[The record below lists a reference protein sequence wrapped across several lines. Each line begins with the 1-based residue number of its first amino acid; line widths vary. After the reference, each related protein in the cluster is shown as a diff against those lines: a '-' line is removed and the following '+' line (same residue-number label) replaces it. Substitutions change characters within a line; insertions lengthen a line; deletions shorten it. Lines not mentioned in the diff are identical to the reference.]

1 MTVNRAE
8 TLVRPAPGKPSSAKA
23 WLRALE
29 LTAPIVRRPDRILPT
44 VIEELAEKLGDA
56 PALLSAREC
65 LTYRALAERSTRYA
79 RWAIEQGLA
88 KGDAVCLL
96 MPNRPEY
103 MAIWLGIT
111 RVGGVVALLNTHLAG
126 PALAHCINTAAPRH
140 LIAAGE
146 LIDRLIAVRQDLAGE
161 PKIWIHGAGHD
172 RFPRIDDGIERYPGN
187 ALEDSERRHV
197 TIDDRALYIYT
208 SGTTGLPK
216 AANVSHARLMQ
227 WSHWFAGLMDARSSD
242 RLYNCLPMYHSVGG
256 ALATGAVLVGGGSV
270 VICETFSARQFW
282 SDVVRWDCTLFQY
295 IGELCRY
302 LLHTKPQAHERDHR
316 IRLCCGNGLRPD
328 VWNGFKERFRIPR
341 ILEFY
346 AATEGNLSLF
356 NVEGMPGAIGRI
368 PAFLEHRFPATLVK
382 YDADADAPVRDA
394 RGFCVRCAP
403 NEVGE
408 AIGRLLEDR
417 SSIGSWFEGYTNEAA
432 SEEKILRDVFEP
444 GDAWLRT
451 GDLMQKDERGYFY
464 FVDRI
469 GDTFRWKGEN
479 VATSEVSEAI
489 CAFPGIKEANVYGV
503 AIPGTDGRAGM
514 AAIVTDDGLDLA
526 AFRTHLI
533 DRLPDYAR
541 PVFLRVRDDLEVT
554 ATFKH
559 TKSTLVREGY
569 DPLATGDAI
578 YFNDRERQAF
588 VRLDKAL
595 YDRIQ
600 TGQIRFWRPRRI
612 GARPSVSPRREHG
625 QAGNTDESH

>member
-8 TLVRPAPGKPSSAKA
+8 TAVRPAPGKPSSAKA
-23 WLRALE
+23 WSRALE

-44 VIEELAEKLGDA
+44 IIEELAAKFGDA
-56 PALLSAREC
+56 PALLSDGEC

-79 RWAIEQGLA
+79 RWAIAQELA

-111 RVGGVVALLNTHLAG
+111 RVGGVVALLNTNLAG
-126 PALAHCINTAAPRH
+126 SSLAHCINIAAPRH
-140 LIAAGE
+140 LIVAVE
-146 LIDRLIAVRQDLAGE
+146 LIDRLTAVWPDVAGA

-172 RFPRIDDGIERYPGN
+172 HYPRIDDDGERYGRDTPSE
-187 ALEDSERRHV
+187 AERRAV

-216 AANVSHARLMQ
+216 AAKVSHARVMQ

-242 RLYNCLPMYHSVGG
+242 RMYNCLPMYHSVGG
-256 ALATGAVLVGGGSV
+256 VLATGAVLVGGGSV
-270 VICETFSARQFW
+270 VIRERFSAREFW
-282 SDVVRWDCTLFQY
+282 SDVVGWDCTLFQY
-295 IGELCRY
+295 IGQLCRY
-302 LLHTKPQAHERDHR
+302 LLHTERHPHETDHR
-316 IRLCCGNGLRPD
+316 IRMCCGNGLPPD
-328 VWNGFKERFRIPR
+328 VWNAFKERFRVPR

-346 AATEGNLSLF
+346 AATEGNVSLV
-356 NVEGMPGAIGRI
+356 NVEGKPGAIGRI
-368 PAFLEHRFPATLVK
+368 PLFLAHRFPATLVK
-382 YDADADAPVRDA
+382 YDADAEAPVRDA

-408 AIGRLLEDR
+408 AIGQLPKDQSNVGRR
-417 SSIGSWFEGYTNEAA
+417 FEGYTNEEA
-432 SEEKILRDVFEP
+432 SEKKILLNVFAP
-444 GDAWLRT
+444 GDSWFRT
-451 GDLMQKDERGYFY
+451 GDLMRKDEDGYFY

-479 VATSEVSEAI
+479 VATSEVAATI
-489 CAFPGIKEANVYGV
+489 CGFDGVKEANVYGV

-514 AAIVTDDGLDLA
+514 AAIVADDRRLDLA
-526 AFRTHLI
+526 ALRTHLV
-533 DRLPDYAR
+533 DHLPDYAR
-541 PVFLRVRDDLEVT
+541 PVFLRVRDDLAVT
-554 ATFKH
+554 TTFKH
-559 TKSTLVREGY
+559 TKSALVREGY
-569 DPLATGDAI
+569 DPAAIDDAL
-578 YFNDRERQAF
+578 YFDDRERQAF

-600 TGQIRFWRPRRI
+600 NGLLF
-612 GARPSVSPRREHG
+612 
-625 QAGNTDESH
+625 

>member
-1 MTVNRAE
+1 MNA
-8 TLVRPAPGKPSSAKA
+8 LALAKPSSSAKA
-23 WLRALE
+23 WARALE
-29 LTAPIVRRPDRILPT
+29 LTAPIARRPDRILPT
-44 VIEELAEKLGDA
+44 VIEELAEQLGNA
-56 PALLSAREC
+56 PALLSDGEC

-79 RWAIEQGLA
+79 WWAIEQGLA
-88 KGDAVCLL
+88 KGDTVGLL

-126 PALAHCINTAAPRH
+126 PSLAHCVNLAAPRH
-140 LIAAGE
+140 LIVAVE
-146 LIDRLIAVRQDLAGE
+146 LIDRLTAVRPDLAGA
-161 PKIWIHGAGHD
+161 PKIWVHGAGQD
-172 RFPRIDDGIERYPGN
+172 QFPSIDYDIERYPGDTLSMLSILHR
-187 ALEDSERRHV
+187 AERPPV

-216 AANVSHARLMQ
+216 AANVSHARVMQ

-242 RLYNCLPMYHSVGG
+242 RMYTCLPMYHSVGG
-256 ALATGAVLVGGGSV
+256 VLATGAVLVGGGSV
-270 VICETFSARQFW
+270 VIRKAFSAHQFW
-282 SDVVRWDCTLFQY
+282 RDVVRWDCTLFQY

-302 LLHTKPQAHERDHR
+302 LLHTEPHPQEKDHH
-316 IRLCCGNGLRPD
+316 IRMCCGNGLRPD
-328 VWNGFKERFRIPR
+328 VWDRFKERFRIPH

-346 AATEGNLSLF
+346 AATEGNVSLV
-356 NVEGMPGAIGRI
+356 NVEGKPGAVGRI
-368 PAFLEHRFPATLVK
+368 PPFLAHRFPAALVK
-382 YDADADAPVRDA
+382 YDADAHAPVRDA

-408 AIGRLLEDR
+408 AIGQLLKDR
-417 SSIGSWFEGYTNEAA
+417 SNVGSRFEGYTNEQA
-432 SEEKILRDVFEP
+432 SENKILRHVFEP
-444 GDAWLRT
+444 EDAWFRT
-451 GDLMQKDERGYFY
+451 GDLMRQDEHGYFY

-489 CAFPGIKEANVYGV
+489 CGFRGIKEANVYGV

-514 AAIVTDDGLDLA
+514 ATIVTDAGLDLA

-533 DRLPDYAR
+533 DHLPEYAR
-541 PVFLRVRDDLEVT
+541 PVFLRIRDDLEVT
-554 ATFKH
+554 ATFKN
-559 TKSTLVREGY
+559 TKSALVREGY
-569 DPLATGDAI
+569 DPVSIGDAI

-588 VRLDKAL
+588 VRLDKSL

-600 TGQIRFWRPRRI
+600 SGHIR
-612 GARPSVSPRREHG
+612 S
-625 QAGNTDESH
+625 